1 MKILDTDLLK
11 TFLEVTKT
19 RHFGRAAEHL
29 FLTQSAVSFRVRQLE
44 SQLGNPLFT
53 RQRHNVQ
60 LTAAGE
66 RLLPYAEA
74 ILQTWGRA
82 KQDVALTEEYN
93 SQITIG
99 ASALIWEFDGISDW
113 INGIYDTVPGLALRL
128 ESIPRQDLAKSLLD
142 KSVDLFITSEPP
154 KIDGIRVFKI
164 RDYQLQLV
172 SQIEH
177 CTMKSIQTLPLVYLD
192 WGARFAIQHSKI
204 SELQRTPILHSHSSR
219 MALDYLMTHPSVGYL
234 PAPVINQNVEN
245 NELYVV
251 DGAPIMEQELY
262 LVWQEKSEKSDLIN
276 QITDIKPQ
284 MVTKSV

>member
-251 DGAPIMEQELY
+251 DDAPIMEQELY